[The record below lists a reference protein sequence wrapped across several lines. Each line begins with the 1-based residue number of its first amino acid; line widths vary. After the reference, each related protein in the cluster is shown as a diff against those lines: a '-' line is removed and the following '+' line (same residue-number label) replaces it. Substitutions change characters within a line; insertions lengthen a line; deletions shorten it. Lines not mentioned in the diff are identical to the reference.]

1 MAGYR
6 ILVAQSG
13 YEDLEGIPAN
23 DVRRI
28 VTAIEGL
35 AEDPRPPQSRKLSG
49 EEKYR
54 LRCGV
59 YRVLYEIRDDELVV
73 FVVRARHRKDVFR

>member
-6 ILVAQSG
+6 ILVAQSVCK
-13 YEDLEGIPAN
+13 DLDGIPAN

-28 VTAIEGL
+28 VTAFEGL

-54 LRCGV
+54 LRCGA
-59 YRVLYEIRDDELVV
+59 YRVLYEIRDDELIV
-73 FVVRARHRKDVFR
+73 FVVRARHRKDVCR